1 MPGEL
6 QSKGWQS
13 PNMTERLST
22 AEHSMCN
29 KDQCCKCYDKYM
41 NGVRDQKREVS
52 KFCME
57 EL

>member
-1 MPGEL
+1 
-6 QSKGWQS
+6 
-13 PNMTERLST
+13 MTERLST
-22 AEHSMCN
+22 AEHGMCN